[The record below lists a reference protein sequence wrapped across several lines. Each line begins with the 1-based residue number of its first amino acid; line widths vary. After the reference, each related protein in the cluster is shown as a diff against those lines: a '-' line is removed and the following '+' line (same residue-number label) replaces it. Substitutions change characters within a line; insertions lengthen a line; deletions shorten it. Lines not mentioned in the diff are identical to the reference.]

1 MSAGAAGARHRAPDD
16 LVASLP
22 PFAGG
27 HELVGVGSEESRHR
41 QWIDPL
47 AGVDVSTHK
56 LPDRGL
62 VAVAG
67 AVLRGQW
74 RDSDG
79 KADECE
85 QCAHDN
91 SSIEYAWRRA
101 RASSHFFVRPA
112 Q

>member
-1 MSAGAAGARHRAPDD
+1 LPEFYDPGLVRSSTCGSIRSRA
-16 LVASLP
+16 
-22 PFAGG
+22 
-27 HELVGVGSEESRHR
+27 
-41 QWIDPL
+41 I
-47 AGVDVSTHK
+47 DVSPHK

-91 SSIEYAWRRA
+91 SSIE
-101 RASSHFFVRPA
+101 
-112 Q
+112 